1 MSTKRITLLLIVLA
15 TGVASGL
22 WAAGPA
28 IGMVTASGNLKVD
41 HARIVGNGTLFDGSV
56 IQTDR
61 TSSRIQ
67 LNNGVQMRL
76 SADSRATVF
85 QRRLVLEAGQSELTA
100 ASGFEVEARSLH
112 ISPAT
117 ADASARISLN
127 SQRRVLVAAVSGT
140 LRVSNASGMMVARID
155 AGDALD
161 LEPQAAGATAAT
173 QASGCLLEKNGH
185 LILVDRT
192 TNVVLELQG
201 MELASNI
208 GNRVEVT
215 GRATGAKPTVGDASQ
230 VVSVAGVKVIAK
242 GGCTAVAKRIGAS
255 TAVVAAGGATAGAAA
270 AGGTAAAAGAAT
282 AAGVSV
288 GTVAVIGGVAAAA
301 TVGGLAAVGDLP
313 GQSAS
318 APPPSASR

>member
-28 IGMVTASGNLKVD
+28 IGIVTASGNLQLD
-41 HARIVGNGTLFDGSV
+41 HARIAGNGTLFDGSV

-61 TSSRIQ
+61 ASSRIQ

-85 QRRLVLEAGQSELTA
+85 QHRLVLEAGQSELTA
-100 ASGFEVEARSLH
+100 TSVFEVEARSLH

-127 SQRRVLVAAVSGT
+127 SQRRVLVAAVRGT
-140 LRVSNASGMMVARID
+140 LRVSNASGVIVARID

-173 QASGCLLEKNGH
+173 QASGCLLEKSGH

-201 MELASNI
+201 MDLSLNV

-215 GRATGAKPTVGDASQ
+215 GRASGAKPGIADASQ

-242 GGCTAVAKRIGAS
+242 GGCTAVAKKIGAS
-255 TAVVAAGGATAGAAA
+255 TAVVAAGGAAAGAAA
-270 AGGTAAAAGAAT
+270 AGGTTAAAT
-282 AAGVSV
+282 GVSV